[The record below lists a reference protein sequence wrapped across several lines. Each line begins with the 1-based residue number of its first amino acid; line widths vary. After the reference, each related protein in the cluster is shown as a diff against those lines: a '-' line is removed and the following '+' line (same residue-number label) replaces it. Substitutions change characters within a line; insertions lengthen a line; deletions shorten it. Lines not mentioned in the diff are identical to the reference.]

1 VKNSERRVY
10 WLLLVCLLMLA
21 AVITLACGSGQEAHT
36 LQTLTVSPA
45 TADAQQSGGEVQFTA
60 TGVFSTTPSPV
71 TPLPASW
78 AVCSQNVPTPAAS
91 ITSDGLAHCA
101 AGASGTF
108 AVVASDYPN
117 QSGACP
123 ANLGCGAGCVVSGSA
138 QLTCP

>member
-21 AVITLACGSGQEAHT
+21 AVITLACGS
-36 LQTLTVSPA
+36 
-45 TADAQQSGGEVQFTA
+45 
-60 TGVFSTTPSPV
+60 
-71 TPLPASW
+71 
-78 AVCSQNVPTPAAS
+78 
-91 ITSDGLAHCA
+91 
-101 AGASGTF
+101 GASGTF